1 VSTDDLPSI
10 YGLTGGIASGK
21 STASEMF
28 RELGAF
34 VIDADEIA
42 REVVTSPSPALDE
55 IRETFGAE
63 YVHEDGSLHRE
74 KLGELIF
81 EDAEARARLN
91 AITHPRIATTMLD
104 RAREAYSDGYDW
116 VIYDAALIVENGLQ
130 SAFQGLI
137 VVAASRE
144 TQVERLENR
153 DDLER
158 SAALS
163 RIDSQ
168 MPLQEKIAVADWVID
183 NDGSLSETRRQVETV
198 FHEIQEQVADGQT

>member
-1 VSTDDLPSI
+1 
-10 YGLTGGIASGK
+10 
-21 STASEMF
+21 
-28 RELGAF
+28 
-34 VIDADEIA
+34 
-42 REVVTSPSPALDE
+42 
-55 IRETFGAE
+55 
-63 YVHEDGSLHRE
+63 
-74 KLGELIF
+74 
-81 EDAEARARLN
+81 
-91 AITHPRIATTMLD
+91 MLD